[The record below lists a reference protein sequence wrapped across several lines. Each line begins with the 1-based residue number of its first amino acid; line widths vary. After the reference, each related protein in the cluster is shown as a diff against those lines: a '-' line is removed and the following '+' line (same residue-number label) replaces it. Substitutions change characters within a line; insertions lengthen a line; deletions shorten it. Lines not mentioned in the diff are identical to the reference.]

1 MNRTCLKT
9 PRGRVAA
16 PGVTAAVL
24 ILMVSGCAAP
34 PPAPPVPTG
43 IPAGFPAERYLSP
56 AVGEVVYEVDPGRSL
71 VQVYVYRG
79 GTLARMG
86 HDHVVASR
94 DVSGFVLLRDGD
106 HDDSRFAADL
116 FAALAAMT
124 VDEAALRA
132 EAGFTTEPSESDREG
147 TRGNMLK
154 SLEAADYPF
163 VSVAIDSASGTVAD
177 VANGALLDVSL
188 TLHGVTRE
196 LRLPVV
202 LERQAASITAS
213 GSFEL
218 LQSDFGITPFSV
230 LGGALAVQDK
240 LDLRFEI
247 HAERVSPTA
256 ISLLDPSP

>member
-1 MNRTCLKT
+1 MH
-9 PRGRVAA
+9 AA
-16 PGVTAAVL
+16 PRVMAAALVL
-24 ILMVSGCAAP
+24 LAMGCAAP

-43 IPAGFPAERYLSP
+43 MPAGFPAERYLSP
-56 AVGEVVYEVDPGRSL
+56 AAGELVYEVDPSRSL

-106 HDDSRFAADL
+106 HDDSRFVADL
-116 FAALAAMT
+116 FVALAAMT
-124 VDEAALRA
+124 VDEPALRA

-163 VSVAIDSASGTVAD
+163 VTVAIDSASGTVAD
-177 VANGALLDVSL
+177 AENGALLDVSL
-188 TLHGVTRE
+188 TLHGVSRE
-196 LRLPVV
+196 LRLPVTV
-202 LERQAASITAS
+202 ERQAASITAS
-213 GSFEL
+213 GSLEL
-218 LQSDFGITPFSV
+218 LQSDFDITPFSV

-240 LDLRFEI
+240 LDVRFEI
-247 HAERVSPTA
+247 HAVRGSPTA
-256 ISLLDPSP
+256 ISSLSSND